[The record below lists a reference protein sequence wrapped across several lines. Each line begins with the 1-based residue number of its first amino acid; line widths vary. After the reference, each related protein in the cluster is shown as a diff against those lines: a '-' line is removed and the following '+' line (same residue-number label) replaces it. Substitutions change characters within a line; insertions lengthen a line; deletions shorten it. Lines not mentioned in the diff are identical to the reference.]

1 MDAFRQDVRYA
12 FRGLVRSPGFTA
24 LTVLCLA
31 LGVGINS
38 TVFTIADN
46 VSLKPLPFAAP
57 ERLVVLYSTR
67 PGGTDDRARV
77 SSQDYRDWKEQTRS
91 FDDIGVYTYR
101 SLSITEGVESERFQG
116 SAISWNLFPLLGE
129 QPILG
134 RPLTEADDQPGAPP
148 VVVLSHGLWQR
159 RFASDP
165 SIVGQTIIIDGTAHT
180 VVAVMPPRF
189 QFPQV
194 SQLWIPVTPVEHAGL
209 RGDRTLR
216 PVARLAAGTTIAAA
230 NGDLTAVA
238 ARLAGAYR
246 EDDGWSARVAPL
258 REELMPVPL
267 QVATTAMLGA
277 VSLVLIIACANVAN
291 LLLARA
297 TARRREMA
305 VRISLG
311 AGRGRLIRQ
320 LLTESVALA
329 LLSAPLGLLI
339 AYASLDSILSAVPP
353 TVVIPYYVDWT
364 MNTRVMVYTIGVT
377 MATGVLFGLA
387 PVLQAGRMKPAVA
400 LRDGS
405 RGAGLSRA
413 GTRLRN
419 TLVIAEV
426 ALSLMLLVG
435 ASLFVRS
442 ILNIYNADAGIDT
455 AKLMTMRL
463 FMPGDAYGSP
473 EAITARVEDVM
484 RRIEGLPG
492 VTAAFASNL
501 VPFAGGGGT
510 SGIVGEGMT
519 VEAGQ
524 EPRASFFTATSHVLE
539 TLDQTLIAGRDFT
552 DAEATTRSSTAVVN
566 RALAARA
573 WPGRADIVGRRFRLA
588 TAPLDEWH
596 TVIGVVSDFQPLV
609 LRDKGIVEPLAI
621 LPFPYHATRDT
632 GVTIR
637 VAGMSPASITAP
649 ARRAIGESDA
659 SLALFDVR
667 TGDENREGRLWAPLF
682 LSWMFSIFGVAALFL
697 ASIGIYGVLSY
708 SVSQRVQEFGVRM
721 ALGASRASV
730 LGLVLGQGARLAA
743 VGVAI
748 GAIGAFMVTRAV
760 QTLLYNVTA
769 TDPISFVGTTVVFV
783 VVTLIAGGIPAGRAT
798 GVDPMVALRSD

>member
-12 FRGLVRSPGFTA
+12 FRTLLRSPGFTA

-46 VSLKPLPFAAP
+46 VSLKPLPFAEP
-57 ERLVVLYSTR
+57 ERLVVLYSVR
-67 PGGTDDRARV
+67 PGGGDDRVRV
-77 SSQDYRDWKEQTRS
+77 SYPDLRDWTEQTHS
-91 FDDIGVYTYR
+91 FDQIGTFTYR
-101 SLSITEGVESERFQG
+101 SLSITEGVETERFQG
-116 SAISWNLFPLLGE
+116 SAVSWNLFPLLGE

-134 RPLTEADDQPGAPP
+134 RPLSEEDDRPGAAP

-165 SIVGQTIIIDGTAHT
+165 SIVGRTITIDGTART
-180 VVAVMPPRF
+180 VVAVMKPRF

-194 SQLWIPVTPVEHAGL
+194 SQLWIPVMPIEHAGS
-209 RGDRTLR
+209 REDRTLR
-216 PVARLAAGTTIAAA
+216 PVARLATGTTIAAA
-230 NGDLTAVA
+230 NDDLA
-238 ARLAGAYR
+238 AAATRLSRDNR
-246 EDDGWSARVAPL
+246 EDEGWSARILPL
-258 REELMPVPL
+258 RDELMPQQL
-267 QVATTAMLGA
+267 QLATTAMLGA
-277 VSLVLIIACANVAN
+277 VSLVLMIACANVAN

-297 TARRREMA
+297 TGRRREMA
-305 VRISLG
+305 VRISVG
-311 AGRGRLIRQ
+311 AGRGRLVRQ

-329 LLSAPLGLLI
+329 LVSVPLGLLF
-339 AYASLDSILSAVPP
+339 AYVSLESILAAVPP
-353 TVVIPYYVDWT
+353 TVIIPYYVDWT
-364 MNTRVMVYTIGVT
+364 MNTRVLAYTVGVT

-387 PVLQAGRMKPAVA
+387 PVLQAARMKPAAA

-405 RGAGLSRA
+405 RGSGLGRI

-442 ILNIYNADAGIDT
+442 ILNIYNADAGINT
-455 AKLMTMRL
+455 TTLMTMRV
-463 FMPGDAYGSP
+463 FMPGDAYASP
-473 EAITARVEDVM
+473 AAITARVEDVM
-484 RRIEGLPG
+484 RRIEALPG
-492 VTAAFASNL
+492 VTSAFASNL

-510 SGIVGEGMT
+510 SAIVGEGVT
-519 VEAGQ
+519 VEAGK
-524 EPRASFFTATSHVLE
+524 EPRVSFFSTTARALDTLE
-539 TLDQTLIAGRDFT
+539 QTVIAGRDFT
-552 DAEATTRSSTAVVN
+552 AAEAATRSGAAIVN

-573 WPGRADIVGRRFRLA
+573 WPGRSDIVGRRFRLA
-588 TAPLDEWH
+588 GVSPDEWH

-621 LPFPYHATRDT
+621 LPFPYHAMRDT

-637 VAGMSPASITAP
+637 VAGASPASITAT

-682 LSWMFSIFGVAALFL
+682 LSWMFSIFGAAALFL

-708 SVSQRVQEFGVRM
+708 SVSQRTQEFGLRM
-721 ALGASRASV
+721 ALGASRQNV
-730 LGLVLGQGARLAA
+730 LGLVLGQGARLASWGI
-743 VGVAI
+743 VI
-748 GAIGAFMVTRAV
+748 GAAGAFAVTRAV
-760 QTLLYNVTA
+760 QALLYNVTA
-769 TDPISFVGTTVVFV
+769 TDPISFAGTVAVLV
-783 VVTLIAGGIPAGRAT
+783 VVTLLAGCIPAGRAT
-798 GVDPMVALRSD
+798 GVDPTVALRSE